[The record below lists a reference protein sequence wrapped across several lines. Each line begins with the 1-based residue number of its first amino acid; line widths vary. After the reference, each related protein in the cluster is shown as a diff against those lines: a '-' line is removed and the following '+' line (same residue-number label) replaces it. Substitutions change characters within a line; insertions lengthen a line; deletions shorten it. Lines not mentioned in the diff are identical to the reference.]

1 MKSEYLWQGGRE
13 RGCRPQDDIS
23 LSAPVNSIL
32 PPLKNHRVCQGYV
45 TCHTDLH
52 HDMLQSLTQR
62 EERWERRKEDTF
74 THTELSWF
82 SQNLHAERHEP
93 QWSNYPINPRWT
105 KSGPALFSFCIP
117 FNIPFL
123 NVYRLTLIYITIVL
137 QLPMNFAM
145 IVRLKNLMILKNEEQ
160 RWERTSELTYAASPV
175 ESLIQRA
182 LHHMMGN
189 SSQRGS
195 LDLTTACSF
204 KWTQIRFIWD
214 IHIHIF
220 MAYKKYMHKCEW

>member
-1 MKSEYLWQGGRE
+1 MDKIRSCPTFFNFVIHYNCITTMSWRLPCFHINYQNNKTMK
-13 RGCRPQDDIS
+13 
-23 LSAPVNSIL
+23 
-32 PPLKNHRVCQGYV
+32 
-45 TCHTDLH
+45 
-52 HDMLQSLTQR
+52 
-62 EERWERRKEDTF
+62 
-74 THTELSWF
+74 
-82 SQNLHAERHEP
+82 
-93 QWSNYPINPRWT
+93 
-105 KSGPALFSFCIP
+105 
-117 FNIPFL
+117 
-123 NVYRLTLIYITIVL
+123 
-137 QLPMNFAM
+137 MNFAM
-145 IVRLKNLMILKNEEQ
+145 VVRPKNLMILKNEEQ

-220 MAYKKYMHKCEW
+220 MAWYTRNICTNVNDKQLPPFLSKDRPHLWPKYIRCRRFFCLKR